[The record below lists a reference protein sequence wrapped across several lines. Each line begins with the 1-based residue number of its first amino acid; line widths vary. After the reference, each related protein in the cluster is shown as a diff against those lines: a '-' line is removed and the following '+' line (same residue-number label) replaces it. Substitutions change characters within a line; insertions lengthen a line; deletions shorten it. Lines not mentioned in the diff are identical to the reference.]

1 MDQEKV
7 GKFIAK
13 LRKEKKYTQVQLGI
27 IIHADHKIIS
37 KCECG
42 TYAPDIKFLRP
53 LSEALGITINEL
65 LAGEKNPALEKENT
79 TEKDDF
85 IVNNLI
91 TYTKQEKK
99 RFLPPLLI
107 IVFSLLL
114 ILFVLGG
121 FYLVLEYHQWRRVD
135 FDKTNDTYVIQ
146 GSVLYN
152 QTESIYSVNK
162 IAYNSEYIGTLKEP
176 LIKELSVRLFLE
188 DELLSEKSFSFKEV
202 ILFHKS
208 LQNISFYEESVEVN
222 FQKEKELKLLIQ
234 YKDQY
239 DEEKLDIIYFN
250 QYSKH

>member
-13 LRKEKKYTQVQLGI
+13 LRKEKKYTQVQLGLL
-27 IIHADHKIIS
+27 IHADHKMIS
-37 KCECG
+37 KWECG

-152 QTESIYSVNK
+152 QSETNYYIDSVL
-162 IAYNSEYIGTLKEP
+162 YNANYIGTTKEP
-176 LIKELSVRLFLE
+176 IVKEISAQLYLE
-188 DELLSEKSFSFKEV
+188 EQLLGEKEFVFNEFV
-202 ILFHKS
+202 TFHKA
-208 LQNISFYEESVEVN
+208 LQNIYFYDVSSSIK
-222 FQKEKELKLLIQ
+222 FHKEKEIKLLIQ